1 MIFVFVYLVIYRGLL
16 PKVVDNNDINADS
29 HDGGKPSELNGQC
42 SFHKF
47 PFGGCRVAWKQ

>member
-1 MIFVFVYLVIYRGLL
+1 MIFVFVYLVIYRELL

-29 HDGGKPSELNGQC
+29 HDGGKLSELNGQC